1 MALFGS
7 LAALRAQAPQS
18 PRFTAA
24 FAYVEDLL
32 RADSGAAR
40 RIRGIG
46 RGGSQR
52 VELGDGMFAIEQVYE
67 TKPRSAG
74 FFESHRKYIDIQV
87 LVEGDEVM
95 EVVDASRIAV
105 REPYQAER
113 DLITYG
119 DVPDAS
125 RLWVRSGEATIFF
138 PVDVHMPTLRS
149 GETPV
154 LVRKTVVKVPV
165 V

>member
-46 RGGSQR
+46 RGESQR
-52 VELGDGMFAIEQVYE
+52 VELADGVFAIEQVYE
-67 TKPRSAG
+67 TKPRAEG

-95 EVVDASRIAV
+95 EVVDATRIAV
-105 REPYQAER
+105 REPYQPER

-125 RLWVRSGEATIFF
+125 RLRVRAGEATIFF

-149 GETPV
+149 GDAPV

-165 V
+165 A